1 MAERNLPPTERRLRE
16 ARERGEAAVS
26 TDLNALGS
34 LLGILA
40 ALWLGHEALAADM
53 VALIELAVGAAT
65 STPGQPASLDA
76 LWSPL
81 LQLLARL
88 ALPIVGA
95 GLFGTLL
102 IGLLQ
107 TRGMLSLKAIAPK
120 LERLSPAQLFK
131 NLLSTRQLFT
141 LAKVAVKV
149 LLLGGALYLALA
161 ASLDALLRLAYL
173 PAAGVPPVAHSLL
186 LKFIGLAAMLYV
198 PAAAMDYAHQRYEF
212 IKRNRMS
219 IEEMRHEH
227 KDDEGDPY
235 IKSHRKD
242 TARELLEQGAVQA
255 LASASVVIANPTH
268 VAVALRF
275 VRGVTPLPLVVAK
288 EVEAGALRLRREAE
302 RRGIPVV
309 EDRRLARRLYASS
322 RLNEPIGDDVLRP
335 VAGVFRRLAVAS
347 STPAHRG
354 TGGVPRVQ

>member
-26 TDLNALGS
+26 SDLNALGS
-34 LLGILA
+34 LLGILGA
-40 ALWLGHEALAADM
+40 FWLGRDALAADM
-53 VALIELAVGAAT
+53 DALVELAVSAA
-65 STPGQPASLDA
+65 SSSGGQSVSPNT

-88 ALPIVGA
+88 GLPIVGA

-102 IGLLQ
+102 VGLMQ
-107 TRGMLSLKAIAPK
+107 TRGMVSLKALAPK
-120 LERLSPAQLFK
+120 LERLSPARLFS
-131 NLLSTRQLFT
+131 NLLSTQQLFT
-141 LAKVAVKV
+141 LVKVVVKV
-149 LLLGGALYLALA
+149 LLLGGALYLAVA
-161 ASLDALLRLAYL
+161 SSLDGLLRLVYL
-173 PAAGVPPVAHSLL
+173 PAADVPPVAHSLM
-186 LKFIGLAAMLYV
+186 LKFIGVAAGLYL

-219 IEEMRHEH
+219 VEEMRHEH
-227 KDDEGDPY
+227 KDDEGDPH
-235 IKSHRKD
+235 IRSHRRD

-275 VRGVTPLPLVVAK
+275 VRGVTPLPVVVAK

-309 EDRRLARRLYASS
+309 EDRRLARRLYAGS
-322 RLNEPIGDDVLRP
+322 RLHEPIADEVLRP
-335 VAGVFRRLAVAS
+335 VAGVFRRLAVS
-347 STPAHRG
+347 STPVKRSAGR
-354 TGGVPRVQ
+354 VPRVQ